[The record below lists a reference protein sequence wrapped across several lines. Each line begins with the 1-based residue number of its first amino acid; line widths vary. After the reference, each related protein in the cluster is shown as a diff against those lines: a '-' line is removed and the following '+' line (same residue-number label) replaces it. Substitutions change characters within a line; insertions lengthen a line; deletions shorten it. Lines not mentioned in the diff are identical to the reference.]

1 MTGTPR
7 VVLLMHPFA
16 GYDRGLLEGIAR
28 YAQLHGPWVFCL
40 AGEHRGVPVPES
52 DSTSDKM
59 FPMGG
64 VRWRSRGESFSLR
77 RLDAAGVI
85 GRIHTPAIAH
95 SLLSSGLPL
104 IAIDL
109 NEKQLA
115 DSHPLSNVSEICADS
130 DNAGRLAA
138 EHLIERG
145 FTRFAFCGYEGR
157 LWSDRRLGGF
167 SERLREG
174 GHFCTVYEPP
184 HRHRLLPWDREQAS
198 VTAWLRSLAN
208 PVGIMACNDIR
219 GRQVIES
226 CLQAGL
232 RVPDDV
238 AVVGVDEDCL
248 LCELA
253 NPPMSSVVLNLER
266 AGYQAAELLD
276 GLMTGRVQ
284 RPQRVLVE
292 ALWVIPR
299 RSTDVLAIE
308 DRHVAAAVRFIRDHC
323 REAITVSD
331 VVSES
336 HVSRRSLEIR
346 FQNMLG
352 RSIRRQIQ
360 QARLAWSKR
369 LLVETN
375 LSAEKIA
382 QACGFSSLSY
392 MSSVFHR
399 ELGTTLTAYRR
410 ESRNP

>member
-1 MTGTPR
+1 MTSTPR

-40 AGEHRGVPVPES
+40 AGEHRGVPMPES
-52 DSTSDKM
+52 DSTSDKL
-59 FPMGG
+59 FPGS
-64 VRWRSRGESFSLR
+64 VRWHSRAEPLSLR

-85 GRIHTPAIAH
+85 GRIHTPVIART
-95 SLLSSGLPL
+95 LLSAGLPL

-115 DSHPLSNVSEICADS
+115 EGHPLANISEVCADS
-130 DNAGRLAA
+130 HNAGRVAA

-145 FTRFAFCGYEGR
+145 FTHFAFCGYEGR
-157 LWSDRRLGGF
+157 LWSDRRLEGF
-167 SERLREG
+167 AEHLREVE
-174 GHFCTVYEPP
+174 HSCSVYEPP
-184 HRHRLLPWDREQAS
+184 HRHRALPWDREQPS
-198 VTAWLRSLAN
+198 VTAWLRSLAK
-208 PVGIMACNDIR
+208 PVGVMACNDVR
-219 GRQVIES
+219 GRQVIEA

-238 AVVGVDEDCL
+238 AVLGVDEDRL

-253 NPPMSSVVLNLER
+253 NPPLSSVVLNLER

-276 GLMTGRVQ
+276 GMMAGRVQ
-284 RPQRVLVE
+284 QPQRILVE

-323 REAITVSD
+323 REAVAVGD

-336 HVSRRSLEIR
+336 HISRRSLEIR
-346 FQNMLG
+346 FQQILG
-352 RSIRRQIQ
+352 RSIRQQIQ
-360 QARLAWSKR
+360 QARLGWSKR

-382 QACGFSSLSY
+382 RACGFSSLSY

-399 ELGTTLTAYRR
+399 ELGTTLTDYRR
-410 ESRNP
+410 QSRNP

>member
-1 MTGTPR
+1 MAGMPR

-40 AGEHRGVPVPES
+40 AGEHRGVPMPES

-59 FPMGG
+59 FPVER

-77 RLDAAGVI
+77 RLEAAGVI
-85 GRIHTPAIAH
+85 GRIHTPAIARA
-95 SLLSSGLPL
+95 LLSSGLPL

-115 DSHPLSNVSEICADS
+115 DRHPLSKISEVCADS
-130 DNAGRLAA
+130 QHAGRIAA

-145 FTRFAFCGYEGR
+145 FTHFAFCGYEGR
-157 LWSDRRLGGF
+157 LWSDRRLNGF
-167 SERLREG
+167 CERLGEA
-174 GHFCTVYEPP
+174 GHPCCVYEPP
-184 HRHRLLPWDREQAS
+184 HRHRILPWDREQPS
-198 VTAWLRSLAN
+198 VAAWLRSLAK
-208 PVGIMACNDIR
+208 PVGVMACNDVR
-219 GRQVIES
+219 GRQVIAAS
-226 CLQAGL
+226 LDAGL

-238 AVVGVDEDCL
+238 AVLGVDEDRL

-276 GLMTGRVQ
+276 GLIAGRVQ
-284 RPQRVLVE
+284 QPQRILVE

-331 VVSES
+331 VVGES
-336 HVSRRSLEIR
+336 HISRRSLEIR
-346 FQNMLG
+346 FQHVLG
-352 RSIRRQIQ
+352 RSIRQQVQ
-360 QARLAWSKR
+360 QARLGWAKR

-382 QACGFSSLSY
+382 RACGFSSLSY

-399 ELGTTLTAYRR
+399 ELGMTLTDYRR
-410 ESRNP
+410 QSRNP

>member
-1 MTGTPR
+1 MTSTPR

-40 AGEHRGVPVPES
+40 AGEHRGVPMPES
-52 DSTSDKM
+52 DSTSDKL
-59 FPMGG
+59 FPGS
-64 VRWRSRGESFSLR
+64 VRWHSHGESFALR
-77 RLDAAGVI
+77 RLEAAGVI
-85 GRIHTPAIAH
+85 GRIQTPVIART
-95 SLLSSGLPL
+95 LLSSGLPL
-104 IAIDL
+104 LAVDL

-115 DSHPLSNVSEICADS
+115 EGHPLSKLSEVCADS
-130 DNAGRLAA
+130 HNAGRVAA

-145 FTRFAFCGYEGR
+145 FAYFAFCGYEGR
-157 LWSDRRLGGF
+157 LWSDRRLEGF
-167 SERLREG
+167 SERLREAE
-174 GHFCTVYEPP
+174 HSCSVYEPP
-184 HRHRLLPWDREQAS
+184 HRHRTLPWDREQAS
-198 VTAWLRSLAN
+198 VIAWLRSLAK
-208 PVGIMACNDIR
+208 PVGVMACNDVR
-219 GRQVIES
+219 GRQVIEA
-226 CLQAGL
+226 CLEAGL

-238 AVVGVDEDCL
+238 AVLGVDEDRL

-253 NPPMSSVVLNLER
+253 NPPLSSVVLNLER

-276 GLMTGRVQ
+276 GMMAGRVRQ
-284 RPQRVLVE
+284 PQRILVE

-323 REAITVSD
+323 REPITVSD
-331 VVSES
+331 VVTES
-336 HVSRRSLEIR
+336 HISRRSLEIR
-346 FQNMLG
+346 FQHVLE
-352 RSIRRQIQ
+352 RSIRQQIQ

-382 QACGFSSLSY
+382 RACGFSSLSY

-399 ELGTTLTAYRR
+399 ELGTTLTDYRR
-410 ESRNP
+410 QSRNP